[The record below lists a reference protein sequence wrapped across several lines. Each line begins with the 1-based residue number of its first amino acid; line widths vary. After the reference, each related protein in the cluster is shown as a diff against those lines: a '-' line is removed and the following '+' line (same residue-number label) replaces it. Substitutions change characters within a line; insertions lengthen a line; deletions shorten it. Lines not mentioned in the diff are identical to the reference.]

1 MNTSHQTRFRDNS
14 FNIGADTS
22 TYGSKLQSINA
33 TEKRSKRPNI
43 ITSNSPMFQTINMNR
58 PAPNAPFMPSRPASL
73 PLTTPNRTF
82 VQAPALKSTQK
93 QQRKYRQLAQLKSKL
108 KEEKAQL
115 INKINHM
122 QLRAN
127 VALQASKE
135 IQTTFGEPAPKIVI
149 PTLATADPDQLTEN
163 LQHNNSRIGTST
175 GSFGLP
181 LQPQTLNLDKLYIQN
196 QALNHDQAILMT
208 KHTVFK
214 KRNVRN
220 DMLASR
226 TITLGPGSVE
236 LQSPVMTANSP
247 AGSVQSPERI
257 IMP

>member
-1 MNTSHQTRFRDNS
+1 MYNSQIGSSAQSPRTQRCSLQTTNPQTTRSTKYRTIGIGNNFKIENQETLTELMNTSHQTRFRDNS

-22 TYGSKLQSINA
+22 AYGSKLQSINA

-43 ITSNSPMFQTINMNR
+43 ITSNSPMFQTINMNK
-58 PAPNAPFMPSRPASL
+58 PTPNAPFMPSRPASL

-93 QQRKYRQLAQLKSKL
+93 QQRKYRQLVQLKSKL
-108 KEEKAQL
+108 KEEKAQI

-149 PTLATADPDQLTEN
+149 PTLTTADPDQLTEN

-181 LQPQTLNLDKLYIQN
+181 LQPQSLNLDKLYIQN
-196 QALNHDQAILMT
+196 QALKQ
-208 KHTVFK
+208 
-214 KRNVRN
+214 
-220 DMLASR
+220 
-226 TITLGPGSVE
+226 E
-236 LQSPVMTANSP
+236 Q
-247 AGSVQSPERI
+247 
-257 IMP
+257 